1 LIELES
7 LNDELIAVTGERPAL
22 AAYLSG
28 KERELSEIADKIRV
42 KEVELSSAISSSEMA
57 TTLGN
62 RNTAASRVVGRVS
75 LFLEGLVP
83 NTELIRL
90 QTEERR
96 LRARVADLEERLGAD
111 DSDTRLMSTLSNIGL
126 HMSGYISASAGNS
139 PNSPR
144 GSIFTT

>member
-1 LIELES
+1 MPINGETGEWQWPFARADLGMETPIAKALLSELES
-7 LNDELIAVTGERPAL
+7 LNNELAAVSGERPAL

-28 KERELSEIADKIRV
+28 QQRELSKIAGKIRL

-90 QTEERR
+90 QTDERR
-96 LRARVADLEERLGAD
+96 LRARVADLEERLEQ
-111 DSDTRLMSTLSNIGL
+111 TIP
-126 HMSGYISASAGNS
+126 I
-139 PNSPR
+139 PV
-144 GSIFTT
+144 